1 MCKDEGTIGGD
12 GLAETACFVIGGKRW
27 VLPVVW
33 LGGKERCFREFTSA
47 WEEAESR
54 TLDKPM
60 ASLST
65 CHLEL
70 VVWDGNLVKSQH
82 NT

>member
-1 MCKDEGTIGGD
+1 MNGTNCQMI
-12 GLAETACFVIGGKRW
+12 
-27 VLPVVW
+27 VLMLVPGSVNLFKNRIDRYLIRAGYRNCW
-33 LGGKERCFREFTSA
+33 
-47 WEEAESR
+47 

-70 VVWDGNLVKSQH
+70 VVWDGNLVKSC
-82 NT
+82 